1 MPVAHINVLRGHS
14 RSQLRQL
21 IVEASDTVARILE
34 APKDRLEIWITE
46 IDPELWGVCGVPAS
60 EALQE
65 GPLGQIEMPFIRMV
79 IMEGRTQEQRFALMA
94 ELTEVVA
101 RTLGTDKERIR
112 FQLTQIQPDG
122 WGIGGVP
129 ASIRRA
135 AEIEARRLAAQS
147 AAPSAA

>member
-1 MPVAHINVLRGHS
+1 MPVAHINVLQGHS

-21 IVEASDTVARILE
+21 IVEVSATVARILE
-34 APKDRLEIWITE
+34 APKDRLEIWVTE

-60 EALQE
+60 EALE
-65 GPLGQIEMPFIRMV
+65 DSPLGQIEMPFIRMV
-79 IMEGRTQEQRFALMA
+79 IMEGRTQEQRFALIS
-94 ELTEVVA
+94 EVTEVVA
-101 RTLGTDKERIR
+101 RVLGTEQERIR

-147 AAPSAA
+147 AS